1 MIRVPGKAAI
11 ALLQALSAA
20 FAVSSRDGHAQDRP
34 GGRAQSMAALGA
46 ATAEAQ
52 RSPFHR
58 VGPAG
63 SVIAPGAR
71 VAIEPPRGG
80 VRRTMLREAGQD
92 AATDEASKS
101 EVFLKTAAL
110 TYMSDIVG
118 GGLFLYGGLRG
129 GYRPGGA
136 TGADYLLTLSGV
148 GVIVL
153 GPPSLAAWFLGR
165 DLMGALAGSFL
176 GVVIGTVAGVAA
188 EASGIPSLLAYSL
201 GALVHAGTITLV
213 ANGGS

>member
-11 ALLQALSAA
+11 ALLHAVSAA
-20 FAVSSRDGHAQDRP
+20 FVVSSRDGYAQDRL
-34 GGRAQSMAALGA
+34 GDRAQSMAALGA
-46 ATAEAQ
+46 AVAEAQ

-58 VGPAG
+58 VGTAG

-71 VAIEPPRGG
+71 VAIVPPRGG
-80 VRRTMLREAGQD
+80 VRRAMLREAGQD
-92 AATDEASKS
+92 TATDEASKS

-110 TYMSDIVG
+110 TYLSDIFG
-118 GGLFLYGGLRG
+118 GGLFLYGGLGG
-129 GYRPGGA
+129 GYRSGGPTA
-136 TGADYLLTLSGV
+136 ADHLLTLSGA

-176 GVVIGTVAGVAA
+176 GVVCGTVAGVAA
-188 EASGIPSLLAYSL
+188 EASGIPSLLAFSL
-201 GALVHAGTITLV
+201 GALVHAGAIALV